1 MGGKTPDL
9 LCNRP
14 KPRPAEL
21 PGNRFCPP
29 AGKKTAS
36 RQSIFSS
43 APAKD
48 TLPGDMA

>member
-1 MGGKTPDL
+1 MGGKKPAF
-9 LCNRP
+9 LCNHP
-14 KPRPAEL
+14 SHGLPEL

-48 TLPGDMA
+48 TLPGNMA

>member
-9 LCNRP
+9 LCP
-14 KPRPAEL
+14 PSHGLPEL

-48 TLPGDMA
+48 TLPGNMA